1 MGNTLDTYGKPV
13 ISATPTQTVVDMQAI
28 ANFADAFANVRRGL
42 ASERTGLVAG
52 KIREGMLFLE
62 SDTGRGYQRRSGAWA
77 PVMGAFSARM
87 KRSATARSI
96 NNTTIN
102 QPLYATNLWT
112 EDWRDTAI
120 AAYNDGWTIP
130 FSGEWEVDFGAVFT
144 APSDIFIAV
153 NKTALASN
161 ADYFAYAQGTD
172 GAAGFGM
179 PQGSKRMRFVAGDV
193 IRMFGA
199 SKPASATWDVTANL
213 SWFGIKFIGD

>member
-28 ANFADAFANVRRGL
+28 ANFADSFANVRRGL

-62 SDTGRGYQRRSGAWA
+62 SDTGRGYQRRSGTWA
-77 PVMGAFSARM
+77 PVMGPFSARM
-87 KRSATARSI
+87 KRSATAKAVG
-96 NNTTIN
+96 NTTIN
-102 QPLYATNLWT
+102 QSLSANNLWT

-130 FSGEWEVDFGAVFT
+130 FAGEWEVDYGCVFSGQ
-144 APSDIFIAV
+144 ADLFIAV

-161 ADYFAYAQGTD
+161 SDYFGYAQGTD

-179 PQGSKRMRFVAGDV
+179 PQGSKRMRFAAGDV
-193 IRMFGA
+193 VRMFAA
-199 SKPASATWDVTANL
+199 SKPASVNWDTAAS
-213 SWFGIKFIGD
+213 SWFGIKFVGD